1 MEQKKTAVVYC
12 RANPGETRTMLG
24 RLNTAMTYLQCNHMV
39 AAGIVMD
46 ESDDRDVNRRGMEK
60 IRSELRKTQADV
72 LLMTSIS
79 QFGRIISDTGQFA
92 REMEDHGVKLICADG
107 SDFTSHLHTA
117 MYDFFDSSRED
128 DTPETRLLVD
138 AMEAQIVYRDMVE
151 QMATLLQ
158 LMSAVDS
165 SET

>member
-12 RANPGETRTMLG
+12 RANHGEARTLLG
-24 RLNTAMTYLQCNHMV
+24 RLNIAMTYLQHNHMA

-79 QFGRIISDTGQFA
+79 QFGRIISDTGMFV
-92 REMEDHGVKLICADG
+92 REMEEHGVDLICADG

-128 DTPETRLLVD
+128 DAPETRTFMD
-138 AMEAQIVYRDMVE
+138 AMEAQLLYKDVAERFAAFVE
-151 QMATLLQ
+151 VASMLKSFKL
-158 LMSAVDS
+158 
-165 SET
+165 